1 MMTSGKNG
9 YFRKKIKFFDL
20 LWVSSMTS
28 KMTPPKIHQ
37 FIVNLESVAKYMGDI
52 CNTQVGSPTVRLRL
66 ASCTAWVK

>member
-37 FIVNLESVAKYMGDI
+37 FRVNLESVAK
-52 CNTQVGSPTVRLRL
+52 
-66 ASCTAWVK
+66 